1 MNDRTARGSSPESGA
16 RLRRAVG
23 MILASSAVTLWS
35 PSPTLQAQEANH
47 EAGGGDV
54 RAPLVRPTVR
64 AGDLTGKITLDG
76 RLDEEVWGRA
86 PVATGFI
93 QGTPV
98 EGIPA
103 EEETEVRILIGDGA
117 IWVGAR
123 MFESDTANIVRRLV
137 RRDEEGIYD
146 YVSVSL
152 DPNLDRR
159 TGYYFRVTASN
170 VQVDRYYYGDARL
183 DRAWDAVWE
192 SRVHQD
198 ELGWTAELRIPL
210 SQIRY
215 ESSDEPQTWG
225 INFGRKRMVSNETS
239 YYSLRSRTRE
249 GFVSQFGTLEGVRIT
264 QDPRRVEAR
273 PYLVTSLHTGDHDP
287 DDPFFDGSDATARYG
302 TDLRFGLGPAF
313 TLDATI
319 NPDFGQVEADPAVI
333 NLSDF
338 ETRFEE
344 RRPFFVE
351 DAQVFEFGLGL
362 TGRGDELFYS
372 RRVGRSPQGGAP
384 WDADYSDTPLD
395 ATILGAA
402 KVTGRTTS
410 GLSLGALAA
419 VTDAESG
426 RAFYDEEGRFESFLV
441 EPRSGFGVATLQ
453 QDFNDGASQVGGILT
468 GMNRSLPADRSFD
481 FLPTSAFSTGVRF
494 EHQWNDR
501 DWSLSG
507 FFAGSHVRGD
517 SLALIRIQ
525 RSSNHYFQ
533 RPDATRHS
541 VDSTA
546 TSLTGVQ
553 WRLHLS
559 RQNGFHWT
567 GSGWIGETTDGLEVN
582 DLGYSRSAE
591 NLEAGASLAYREIR
605 PGTWYKTYN
614 LSLWIAGSWSHEALD
629 HPSSW
634 NSWED
639 ARLSGTTNLTART
652 TFINDWN
659 GDFTVT
665 YSPDHFDFGL
675 TRGGPVMLNPGSVT
689 LKGGLD
695 TDARRKVSVKGGFST
710 RTGFSDSG
718 SELSFDAGVTYKP
731 SSQLE
736 FSVSPTF
743 SMQTVTDQYVLSTS
757 TLPFEATYG
766 RRYLFGELERR
777 TLSMVTRIDWTFSP
791 TLSFQLYAQPL
802 ISSGDY
808 VNYKELSAPRTYDF
822 DRFQAGQLGTAG
834 GGETTCLGGRIC
846 SGVDEGGNL
855 VQHVDFDGDGVT
867 DYSFNDRD
875 FNVRSLVGNA
885 VLRWEYH
892 PGSTIFLVWQR
903 RQAGSVGMGDFDL
916 ERDLGALWAAPSDD
930 RFMIKVNYW
939 LGL

>member
-1 MNDRTARGSSPESGA
+1 MRAGGIHRPSRGPGTLA
-16 RLRRAVG
+16 LAVAALLWT
-23 MILASSAVTLWS
+23 LATPIFWDS
-35 PSPTLQAQEANH
+35 PSTLHGQ
-47 EAGGGDV
+47 EAGGEAGPGDARV
-54 RAPLVRPTVR
+54 PLVRPTLQ
-64 AGDLTGKITLDG
+64 ATELTGEITLDG
-76 RLDEEVWGRA
+76 RLDEEVWASA

-93 QGTPV
+93 QGSPV
-98 EGIPA
+98 EGVPA

-117 IWVGAR
+117 LWVGAR
-123 MFESDTANIVRRLV
+123 MFESDTANIVKRLV
-137 RRDEEGIYD
+137 RRDEEGVYD
-146 YVSVSL
+146 YVSISL

-192 SRVHQD
+192 SEVHQD
-198 ELGWTAELRIPL
+198 ELGWTAEIRIPL

-215 ESSDEPQTWG
+215 ESSEEPQTWG

-239 YYSLRSRTRE
+239 YFSLRSRTRE

-264 QDPRRVEAR
+264 QEPRRMEAR
-273 PYLVTSLHTGDHDP
+273 PYLVTSLHTGPADRGN
-287 DDPFFDGSDATARYG
+287 PFFDGSDATARYG

-351 DAQVFEFGLGL
+351 DAQVFDFGLGL

-372 RRVGRSPQGGAP
+372 RRVGRAPQGSAP
-384 WDADYSDTPLD
+384 GDADYSDTPLD

-402 KVTGRTTS
+402 KVTGRTSS
-410 GLSLGALAA
+410 GLSMGVLAA
-419 VTDAESG
+419 ITDGESG
-426 RAFYDEEGRFESFLV
+426 RAYYGEDGRYQSFLV
-441 EPRSGFGVATLQ
+441 EPRSEFGVVKLQ
-453 QDFNDGASQVGGILT
+453 QDFNDGASQVGGIFT
-468 GMNRSLPADRSFD
+468 GMTRNLPVDGTFD
-481 FLPTSAFSTGVRF
+481 FLPTSAFSTGIRF

-507 FFAGSHVRGD
+507 FLAGSHVRGD

-546 TSLTGVQ
+546 TSLSGLQ
-553 WRLHLS
+553 WRLHLM
-559 RQNGFHWT
+559 RQNGLHWT
-567 GSGWIGETTDGLEVN
+567 GSGWLGQTTDGLEVN

-591 NLEAGASLAYREIR
+591 NLEAGASLGYREIR
-605 PGTWYKTYN
+605 PGSWYKSYN
-614 LSLWIAGSWSHEALD
+614 LSFWIAGSWSHEALD
-629 HPSSW
+629 HPGSW
-634 NSWED
+634 SSWED

-652 TFINDWN
+652 TFINEWN

-689 LKGGLD
+689 LRGGLD
-695 TDARRKVSVKGGFST
+695 TDTRKKVSVKGGFST
-710 RTGFSDSG
+710 RRGFRDSG
-718 SELSFDAGVTYKP
+718 DELSLDAGITFKP
-731 SSQLE
+731 SPQLDL
-736 FSVSPTF
+736 SASPRF
-743 SMQTVTDQYVLSTS
+743 SMQTVMDQYVLSTS
-757 TLPFEATYG
+757 SLSYEPTYG
-766 RRYLFGELERR
+766 RRYVFGELERR
-777 TLSMVTRIDWTFSP
+777 TLSMETRIDWTFSP

-808 VNYKELSAPRTYDF
+808 VDYKQLSAPRSYDF
-822 DRFQAGQLGTAG
+822 HHFQAGQLHSTDG
-834 GGETTCLGGRIC
+834 GARTCLGGQIC
-846 SGVDEGGNL
+846 SGVDEEGDL
-855 VQHVDFDGDGVT
+855 VQHLDFDGDGVT
-867 DYSFNDRD
+867 DYAFKDRD

-903 RQAGSVGMGDFDL
+903 RQAGSVAVGDFDL
-916 ERDLGALWAAPSDD
+916 ERDLGALWDAPSDD

>member
-1 MNDRTARGSSPESGA
+1 MGEATES
-16 RLRRAVG
+16 RPSLLR
-23 MILASSAVTLWS
+23 
-35 PSPTLQAQEANH
+35 PTLQ
-47 EAGGGDV
+47 
-54 RAPLVRPTVR
+54 
-64 AGDLTGKITLDG
+64 AGDLTGEINLDG
-76 RLDEEVWGRA
+76 RLDEEIWATA

-93 QGTPV
+93 QGSPV

-123 MFESDTANIVRRLV
+123 MFESDTANIVTRLV

-146 YVSVSL
+146 YLSVSL

-159 TGYYFRVTASN
+159 TGYYFRVSASN

-192 SRVHQD
+192 SQVHRD
-198 ELGWTAELRIPL
+198 ELGWTAEFRIPL

-215 ESSDEPQTWG
+215 ESSQEPQTWG
-225 INFGRKRMVSNETS
+225 VNFGRKRMVSNETS
-239 YYSLRSRTRE
+239 YFSLRSRTRE
-249 GFVSQFGTLEGVRIT
+249 GFVSQFGTLEGVRIAEE
-264 QDPRRVEAR
+264 PRRLEAR
-273 PYLVTSLHTGDHDP
+273 PYVVTSLHTGESAP
-287 DDPFFDGSDATARYG
+287 ADPFFDGSEATARYG

-351 DAQVFEFGLGL
+351 DAQIFDFGLGL
-362 TGRGDELFYS
+362 TSRGDELFYS
-372 RRVGRSPQGGAP
+372 RRIGRAPQGSAP
-384 WDADYSDTPLD
+384 SEADYSDTPLD
-395 ATILGAA
+395 ASILGAA

-410 GLSLGALAA
+410 GLSMGALAA
-419 VTDAESG
+419 VTDEENG
-426 RAFYDEEGRFESFLV
+426 RAFYDEEGRFERFLV
-441 EPRSGFGVATLQ
+441 EPRAEFGIVTLQ
-453 QDFNDGASQVGGILT
+453 QDFNDGASQVGGIVT
-468 GMNRSLPADRSFD
+468 GMTRNLPDDESFD
-481 FLPTSAFSTGVRF
+481 FLPTSAFSTGIRF

-501 DWSLSG
+501 DWSLQG
-507 FFAGSHVRGD
+507 FFAGSYVRGD

-546 TSLTGVQ
+546 TSLSGAQ
-553 WRLHLS
+553 WLLNLS
-559 RQNGFHWT
+559 RQNGLHWT
-567 GSGWIGETTDGLEVN
+567 GSGWVGQTTDGLEVN
-582 DLGYSRSAE
+582 DLGYSRSSE
-591 NLEAGASLAYREIR
+591 SLEAGASLGYREIR
-605 PGTWYKTYN
+605 PGSWYKSYN
-614 LSLWIAGSWSHEALD
+614 LGLRLSGSWSHEALD
-629 HPSSW
+629 NPGSW
-634 NSWED
+634 SSWED
-639 ARLSGTTNLTART
+639 ARVMTVTTLTART
-652 TFINDWN
+652 TFINEWN
-659 GDFTVT
+659 GNLSVT
-665 YSPDHFDFGL
+665 YGPDHFDFGR

-689 LKGGLD
+689 IRGGLD
-695 TDARRKVSVKGGFST
+695 TDVRKKVSLKGGFST
-710 RTGFSDSG
+710 KTGFTDSG
-718 SELSFDAGVTYKP
+718 NELSVDAGLTVKP
-731 SSQLE
+731 SPQLDL
-736 FSVSPTF
+736 SVSPRL
-743 SMQTVTDQYVLSTS
+743 SMQTVMDQYVLSTS
-757 TLPFEATYG
+757 TIPFDATYG

-777 TLSMVTRIDWTFSP
+777 TLSMETRIDWTFSP

-808 VNYKELSAPRTYDF
+808 VNYKQLAAPRTYDF
-822 DRFQAGQLGTAG
+822 DRFQAGQLHSTEG
-834 GGETTCLGGRIC
+834 GGRTCLGGRIC
-846 SGVDEGGNL
+846 SGVDEDGARI
-855 VQHVDFDGDGVT
+855 QHVDFDGDGAT
-867 DYSFNDRD
+867 DFEFTDRN

-903 RQAGSVGMGDFDL
+903 RQAGRVGVGDFDL
-916 ERDLGALWAAPSDD
+916 ERDLDALWDAPSDD
-930 RFMIKVNYW
+930 RFMVKVNYW